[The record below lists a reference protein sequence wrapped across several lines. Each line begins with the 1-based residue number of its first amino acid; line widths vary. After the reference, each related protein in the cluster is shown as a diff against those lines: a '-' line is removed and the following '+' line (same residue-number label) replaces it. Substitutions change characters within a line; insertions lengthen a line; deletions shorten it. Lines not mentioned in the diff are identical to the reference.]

1 MNGGRMMECTPEF
14 LREVLGG
21 HLLIWTKII
30 HMESLIGPN
39 TVNSNL
45 KQILKR
51 AP

>member
-1 MNGGRMMECTPEF
+1 MYGA
-14 LREVLGG
+14 
-21 HLLIWTKII
+21 II
-30 HMESLIGPN
+30 GDMESLIGPN